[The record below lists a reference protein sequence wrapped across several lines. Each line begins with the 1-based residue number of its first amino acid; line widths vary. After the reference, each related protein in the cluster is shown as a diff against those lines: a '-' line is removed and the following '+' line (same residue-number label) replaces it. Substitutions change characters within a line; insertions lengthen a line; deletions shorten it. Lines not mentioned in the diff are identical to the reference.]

1 MGDVAMWNDPIIDEI
16 HAVRR
21 ELAAQCN
28 DDLKAIVQR
37 AMQKQQRHAALLLKQ
52 VTPVVNQ
59 ALTGQNAPMLN
70 RLGR

>member
-1 MGDVAMWNDPIIDEI
+1 MWNDPIIEEI

>member
-1 MGDVAMWNDPIIDEI
+1 MGDVAMWNDPIIEEI